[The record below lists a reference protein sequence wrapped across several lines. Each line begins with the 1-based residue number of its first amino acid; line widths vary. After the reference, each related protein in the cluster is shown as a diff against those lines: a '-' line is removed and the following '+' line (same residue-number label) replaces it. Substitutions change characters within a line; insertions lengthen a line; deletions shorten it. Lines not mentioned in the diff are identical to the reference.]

1 MPQPLGR
8 AQRYMPG
15 LDGVRALAVAAV
27 IAYHLGV
34 PWLPGGLLGVGVF
47 FTLSGYLITD
57 LLLAVWESS
66 GRLQLRSFWA
76 RRARR
81 LLPAL
86 FVMLVVVTTWA
97 AVAQPSHLGELRG
110 EVLAAG
116 LYVSNWWAALA
127 HVSYFARFG
136 APSPLGH
143 LWSLAI
149 EEQFYLVWPWL
160 LWAGLIWVAHRRAR
174 PEKRRSALDLAS
186 SPLEREN
193 EDFAELELAFAS
205 AGAADGGD
213 AGGAGLRLLGPAPR
227 SRRFLVRAMA
237 PGALTSTDSVAVP
250 SPQVRERTFSGADLL
265 ALGNLLSG
273 RTARGSALVARA
285 PAAPSLGDQFSGDR
299 FSGDTFSGD
308 RFSGDRFSGDRS
320 LGPRSLGPRG
330 TAARSPGFQPVGAQR
345 PAPGTTGRTTRWH
358 LWPLAAVSVV
368 LAVVSAVEMAVLYH
382 PSFDPSR
389 IYDGTDTRAF
399 ALLIGAALAMV
410 WPSKGLQPHVSAG
423 ARRALDGLGLAG
435 LIVAAVLV
443 CSVGQYSAFLYR
455 GGMLILSLATAAIVA
470 SAAHPASRFG
480 RALGLRPLRWLGVR
494 SYGAYLWHYPII
506 VLTTPTVTSGFSW
519 PRAALQVGAT
529 LGLAELSWRFVESP
543 VRHGALGRVWRELRL
558 SPRRWAGWAL
568 SRPWRWLLAAGTPAA
583 VTLAALSLAGVIPA
597 LQPRG
602 LVPSGLAGGPG
613 EGSVPLQASV
623 PTSTVTAVSTTR
635 ARPGNKLGTSTGATG
650 RAQAGGGS
658 RPSTTTRPA
667 GRPSAATGAVSVSGG
682 HGSGRATAASSGGAA
697 SHHTRATTA
706 ASQAHQGQA
715 RQGQAHRGAL
725 PAAKVAPF
733 ELRTACKQVVDIGDS
748 TSASLI
754 STNYLPDP
762 AQRLGAQ
769 YARVGVDQSIMRIEG
784 GTSIVEALPGTE
796 DAFQMA
802 KALVQQGYRGCWVLA
817 LGTNDAADV
826 YVGSNVGVTQRV
838 KEMMSLIGDQPVLWV
853 NAVTLVSSG
862 PYAEAH
868 MRRWDQALVAACPH
882 YPNMAVFNWAATAQ
896 RSWFISDGIHYSSEG
911 SAKRAAAIADALAT
925 AFPAGGPQGR
935 RAGACVI
942 DGTPRWHLPNFKY

>member
-27 IAYHLGV
+27 IGYHLGV

-86 FVMLVVVTTWA
+86 FVMLAVVTTWA
-97 AVAQPSHLGELRG
+97 AVAQPSRLGELRG

-160 LWAGLIWVAHRRAR
+160 LWVGLIWVAHRRAR
-174 PEKRRSALDLAS
+174 PEKHRAALDLAS
-186 SPLEREN
+186 SPAEWEN
-193 EDFAELELAFAS
+193 EDLAELELAFAAAP
-205 AGAADGGD
+205 AGAADAGD

-237 PGALTSTDSVAVP
+237 PGALTSADSAAPP
-250 SPQVRERTFSGADLL
+250 SPQVPERAFSGADLL

-285 PAAPSLGDQFSGDR
+285 PAAPSLGDQFL
-299 FSGDTFSGD
+299 
-308 RFSGDRFSGDRS
+308 GDRS
-320 LGPRSLGPRG
+320 LGARSLG
-330 TAARSPGFQPVGAQR
+330 ARYMGAQSPGPQPVGVQR
-345 PAPGTTGRTTRWH
+345 RARGTTGRTTRWH
-358 LWPLAAVSVV
+358 LWPLAAVSLV

-410 WPSKGLQPHVSAG
+410 WPSKGLQQHVSAG
-423 ARRALDGLGLAG
+423 ARRALDGLGIAG
-435 LIVAAVLV
+435 LVVAGVLV
-443 CSVGQYSAFLYR
+443 CSVGQYSAFLYQ
-455 GGMLILSLATAAIVA
+455 GGMLVLSLATAAIVA

-480 RALGLRPLRWLGVR
+480 RALGVRPLRWLGVR
-494 SYGAYLWHYPII
+494 SYGAYLWHYPLI
-506 VLTTPTVTSGFSW
+506 VLTTPTVTGGFSW
-519 PRAALQVGAT
+519 LRAALQVGAT

-543 VRHGALGRVWRELRL
+543 VRHGALGRLWRELRL
-558 SPRRWAGWAL
+558 SPRRWASWAV

-583 VTLAALSLAGVIPA
+583 VTLAALSLAGVMPA

-602 LVPSGLAGGPG
+602 LVPGGLAGGPG
-613 EGSVPLQASV
+613 AGSVPLQASV
-623 PTSTVTAVSTTR
+623 PTTTVAAVSTTQ
-635 ARPGNKLGTSTGATG
+635 ARPGNRLRTSTGATG

-658 RPSTTTRPA
+658 RPSTTTRPTGRTSA
-667 GRPSAATGAVSVSGG
+667 GSGAISVSGG
-682 HGSGRATAASSGGAA
+682 HGSGRATPASSGGAA
-697 SHHTRATTA
+697 GHHTTATTA
-706 ASQAHQGQA
+706 AGQAHPGQAHQGQA
-715 RQGQAHRGAL
+715 HQGQAHQGQAHQGQAHQGGP
-725 PAAKVAPF
+725 PAAKIAPF

-769 YARVGVDQSIMRIEG
+769 YAKVGVDQSIMRIEG
-784 GTSIVEALPGTE
+784 GTSIVETLPGTE

-826 YVGSNVGVTQRV
+826 YVGSNVGITQRV

-925 AFPAGGPQGR
+925 AFPAGRPDGR
-935 RAGACVI
+935 RAGSCVI

>member
-27 IAYHLGV
+27 IGYHLGV

-57 LLLAVWESS
+57 LLLSVWESS
-66 GRLQLRSFWA
+66 GSLQLRSFWA

-86 FVMLVVVTTWA
+86 FVMLAVVTTWA
-97 AVAQPSHLGELRG
+97 AVAQPSRLGELRG

-116 LYVSNWWAALA
+116 LYVSNWWSALA

-160 LWAGLIWVAHRRAR
+160 LWVGLIWVGHRRAR
-174 PEKRRSALDLAS
+174 SERRRATLDLAS
-186 SPLEREN
+186 SPPELDE
-193 EDFAELELAFAS
+193 EDLKELELAFAS
-205 AGAADGGD
+205 ADAGDAGD

-227 SRRFLVRAMA
+227 SRRFLVRSMA
-237 PGALTSTDSVAVP
+237 PVDLTSTETAPPP
-250 SPQVRERTFSGADLL
+250 SPQVSERAFGGADLL

-273 RTARGSALVARA
+273 RTARGTALVARA
-285 PAAPSLGDQFSGDR
+285 PAAPSLGDQFLTDR
-299 FSGDTFSGD
+299 P
-308 RFSGDRFSGDRS
+308 
-320 LGPRSLGPRG
+320 LGGQYMRAQSPGPQLAGVQPGARG
-330 TAARSPGFQPVGAQR
+330 TTGRT
-345 PAPGTTGRTTRWH
+345 TTGRTTRWH
-358 LWPLAAVSVV
+358 LWPLAAVSLV
-368 LAVVSAVEMAVLYH
+368 LAAVSAVEMAVLYH

-435 LIVAAVLV
+435 LVVAAVLV

-480 RALGLRPLRWLGVR
+480 RALGVRPLRWLGVR
-494 SYGAYLWHYPII
+494 SYGAYLWHYPLI
-506 VLTTPTVTSGFSW
+506 VLTTPTVTGGFSW
-519 PRAALQVGAT
+519 FRAGLQVGAT

-543 VRHGALGRVWRELRL
+543 VRHGALGRLWRELRL
-558 SPRRWAGWAL
+558 SPRRWAGWAV
-568 SRPWRWLLAAGTPAA
+568 SRPRRWLLAAGTPAA
-583 VTLAALSLAGVIPA
+583 VTLAALSLAGVMPA
-597 LQPRG
+597 LRTGG
-602 LVPSGLAGGPG
+602 LVPGSLAGGA
-613 EGSVPLQASV
+613 GSVPLPASV
-623 PTSTVTAVSTTR
+623 PTSTLASVSTTQAGAGSR
-635 ARPGNKLGTSTGATG
+635 VRTSSGATS

-658 RPSTTTRPA
+658 RPATTTRPTGHTRPATTTRPA
-667 GRPSAATGAVSVSGG
+667 GHTSVAGGALSGG
-682 HGSGRATAASSGGAA
+682 HGSGRGVPASGRGAA
-697 SHHTRATTA
+697 GHQTSATTA
-706 ASQAHQGQA
+706 GGQAHQG
-715 RQGQAHRGAL
+715 GA
-725 PAAKVAPF
+725 PVAKAAPF

-754 STNYLPDP
+754 STSYLPDA

-784 GTSIVEALPGTE
+784 GTSIVETLPGT
-796 DAFQMA
+796 DNAFQMA

-826 YVGSNVGVTQRV
+826 YVGSNVGMAQRV

-862 PYAEAH
+862 PYAEAN

-882 YPNMAVFNWAATAQ
+882 YPDMAVFNWAATAQ
-896 RSWFISDGIHYSSEG
+896 RSWFISDGIHYSSQG

-925 AFPAGGPQGR
+925 AFPAGRPDGR
-935 RAGACVI
+935 RAGSCVI